1 MKSLIDRRLTRAQL
15 KEKELNLITITDV
28 LERAFEFMTFHK
40 NIVITMGNSGCG
52 KSTMLSSLL
61 FGKDCLEQKD
71 IVMEITNIDS
81 SGNEVKKDKKCK
93 VIDIKEQF
101 KDIIPFKIGH
111 SKAAS
116 ETLYPQRYKVEG
128 QDYNLVD
135 VAGLCDTG
143 GSLIDFIVS
152 FLNKKLF
159 TEAKNVRF
167 LVPMTMTQVKDNRGH
182 GIIDQF

>member
-93 VIDIKEQF
+93 VIDIKE
-101 KDIIPFKIGH
+101 
-111 SKAAS
+111 
-116 ETLYPQRYKVEG
+116 
-128 QDYNLVD
+128 
-135 VAGLCDTG
+135 
-143 GSLIDFIVS
+143 
-152 FLNKKLF
+152 
-159 TEAKNVRF
+159 
-167 LVPMTMTQVKDNRGH
+167 
-182 GIIDQF
+182 